1 MGGFYFHFMPL
12 CILIYAYY
20 YFHNLILKFLL
31 GLMMLFR
38 TAVVMTYVK
47 CLVCTWSGTE
57 LMLPEQ

>member
-1 MGGFYFHFMPL
+1 MGDFYFHFMPL

-38 TAVVMTYVK
+38 TAVVIDDLHK
-47 CLVCTWSGTE
+47 ASGVHVVWHE
-57 LMLPEQ
+57 VDAS